1 MSVKSTATKSS
12 TAQHDALVQAMLT
25 AINGD
30 APQQAGRSLR
40 NKLTAFATDSAAFA
54 LDTSG
59 AVAGAALSAWENGK
73 TAFKAEVAFRSAQ
86 REVRKVEMAEY
97 YAQRLAGK
105 L

>member
-1 MSVKSTATKSS
+1 MSVKSTTTKSS

-30 APQQAGRSLR
+30 APQQKNGLR
-40 NKLTAFATDSAAFA
+40 NKLTAVATDAAAFA

-73 TAFKAEVAFRSAQ
+73 TSFKAEVAFRTAQ